1 MPSTRQKL
9 VESTRAFIQ
18 LLFGEH
24 LGWRHPPCPQTYARA
39 GTPTYRKS
47 RAGGRK
53 HRSRQGCTRLSA
65 HSYDT
70 SLPSI
75 FCVALGGGGGGR
87 DAQDNGLC
95 APSALSPV
103 GSQAGE
109 LQLRCEVI
117 EPVMIDVRDH
127 KGGT

>member
-1 MPSTRQKL
+1 MRVQAHPRTGNREQVVGSIAPG
-9 VESTRAFIQ
+9 RAVLSS
-18 LLFGEH
+18 LLIH
-24 LGWRHPPCPQTYARA
+24 T
-39 GTPTYRKS
+39 
-47 RAGGRK
+47 
-53 HRSRQGCTRLSA
+53 TRLYQAYSA
-65 HSYDT
+65 WHW
-70 SLPSI
+70 
-75 FCVALGGGGGGR
+75 GGGR

>member
-1 MPSTRQKL
+1 MRVQAHPRTGNREQVVGSIAPG
-9 VESTRAFIQ
+9 RAVLASPLI
-18 LLFGEH
+18 H
-24 LGWRHPPCPQTYARA
+24 
-39 GTPTYRKS
+39 
-47 RAGGRK
+47 
-53 HRSRQGCTRLSA
+53 
-65 HSYDT
+65 T

-117 EPVMIDVRDH
+117 EPVMIDVRDP